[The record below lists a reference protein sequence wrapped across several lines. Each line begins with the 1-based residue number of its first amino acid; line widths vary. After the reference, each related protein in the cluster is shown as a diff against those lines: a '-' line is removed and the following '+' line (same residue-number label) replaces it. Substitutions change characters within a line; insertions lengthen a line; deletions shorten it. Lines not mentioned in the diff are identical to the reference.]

1 MGKGDKK
8 MFAVHFFENKTRVFN
23 LASRTVPTVG
33 EELKI
38 KGRKGKVISI
48 EQIEENVFYVYVE
61 FEKIV
66 DKSKTVI
73 KDLGKKK
80 RR

>member
-1 MGKGDKK
+1 
-8 MFAVHFFENKTRVFN
+8 MFAVHFYENKTKILNQALRSIPSVD
-23 LASRTVPTVG
+23 
-33 EELKI
+33 EDIKI
-38 KGRKGKVISI
+38 KGRKGKVISVL
-48 EQIEENVFYVYVE
+48 QIEENVFHVYIE

-66 DKSKTVI
+66 DKSKTAT

>member
-1 MGKGDKK
+1 
-8 MFAVHFFENKTRVFN
+8 MFAVHFYENKTKVLNQALR
-23 LASRTVPTVG
+23 SIPSVG
-33 EELKI
+33 EALKI
-38 KGRKGKVISI
+38 KGRKGKVIEVLEMDKSTYH
-48 EQIEENVFYVYVE
+48 VFVE

-66 DKSKTVI
+66 EKNIANT